1 MKFDENQMMR
11 QIKYEAVL
19 HWLAILHDNGVIT
32 DAEFR
37 SEKACAEAST
47 DAPIKHLTLYYKKNK
62 SN

>member
-19 HWLAILHDNGVIT
+19 HWLTILHDNGVLT
-32 DAEFR
+32 DSEYR
-37 SEKACAEAST
+37 SEKACT